1 MPTHDELAQFLRE
14 FSKLTQA
21 DQDLFI
27 DAMKLMVE
35 DLRQRAPFRPS
46 LRIKTVQGHPGVF
59 EMTWAGDGRATFHY
73 GQLRRPGEAHI
84 IWRRIGRH
92 DILKHP

>member
-14 FSKLTQA
+14 FSKLAQA
-21 DQDLFI
+21 NQDLFI

-35 DLRQRAPFRPS
+35 DVRQGAPFRPN
-46 LRIKTVQGHPGVF
+46 LRIKAVQGHPGVF
-59 EMTWAGDGRATFHY
+59 EMAWAGDGRATFHY
-73 GQLRRPGEAHI
+73 GQPRRPGEAHI